1 MQKGIEEIDFKEY
14 LKVLKEHSPY
24 DFSDYSDNSISRR
37 VHKVMRDFRISF
49 DELIEKTKNDGAFV
63 EQIVQ
68 SLAVKTTELFRDPQL
83 WKFLMEKIYPAFQKR
98 ANINIWH
105 AGCSSGQE
113 VYSNL
118 ILLDYMKLL
127 DKTTIFATDLSK
139 KVLDQAKKGVYK
151 YNFNKGYIDNFNQ
164 VFSHREIDFKNYI
177 DINEQEDKLMIKGF
191 LPEKVKF
198 IKHDLV
204 QEQLP
209 FYTKFDIIF
218 CRNVLIYF
226 NISLQS
232 KIINCYYQNLFPG
245 GMLILGIHETIT
257 GFYKTKFLKNGLVYN
272 KSNAFH
278 FK

>member
-1 MQKGIEEIDFKEY
+1 MFKGPEDIDFKEY
-14 LKVLKEHSPY
+14 LKVLKENSPY

-37 VHKVMRDFRISF
+37 VQKVVRDFRISF

-68 SLAVKTTELFRDPQL
+68 SLAVNTTELFRDPPL
-83 WKFLMEKIYPAFQKR
+83 WKYLMEKVYPAFHNKPH
-98 ANINIWH
+98 INIWH

-118 ILLDYMKLL
+118 ILLDYLDL
-127 DKTTIFATDLSK
+127 VDKTTIYATDLSK
-139 KVLDQAKKGVYK
+139 KVLDLAKKGVYK
-151 YNFNKGYIDNFNQ
+151 YNFNKGYIDNFDQ

-177 DINEQEDKLMIKGF
+177 DINEHDDKFIVKSF

-232 KIINCYYQNLFPG
+232 KIINCYYQNLYPG
-245 GMLILGIHETIT
+245 GFLILGAHETIT
-257 GFYKTKFLKNGLVYN
+257 GFYKTKFLKNGMVYN
-272 KSNAFH
+272 KTNAFH

>member
-1 MQKGIEEIDFKEY
+1 MPIHTEDINFKEY
-14 LKVLKEHSPY
+14 LKVLKENSPY

-37 VHKVMRDFRISF
+37 VQKVVRDLRITF
-49 DELIEKTKNDGAFV
+49 DELVEKTKSDGAFV

-68 SLAVKTTELFRDPQL
+68 LLAVNTTELFRDPPL
-83 WKFLMEKIYPAFQKR
+83 WKFLMEKVYPSLHKR
-98 ANINIWH
+98 TNINIWH

-113 VYSNL
+113 VYSNI
-118 ILLDYMKLL
+118 ILLDYMNLL
-127 DKTTIFATDLSK
+127 DRTTIYATDISK

-164 VFSHREIDFKNYI
+164 VFSHREIDYKNYI
-177 DINEQEDKLMIKGF
+177 DINEQEDKFIIKNF
-191 LPEKVKF
+191 LTDKAKF

-245 GMLILGIHETIT
+245 GTLILGVHETIT
-257 GFYKTKFLKNGLVYN
+257 GFYKTKFLKNGFIYN